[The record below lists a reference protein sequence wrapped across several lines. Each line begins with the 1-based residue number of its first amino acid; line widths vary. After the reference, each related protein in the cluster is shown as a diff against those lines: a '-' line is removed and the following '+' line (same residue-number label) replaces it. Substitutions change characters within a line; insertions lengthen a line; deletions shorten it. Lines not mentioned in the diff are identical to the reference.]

1 MFLVYDVAI
10 SLLLFKVDKHYWPVL
25 KACLDYLGYLYP
37 HELNDVE
44 IDSNV
49 EGNAKRTMSRAIDLI
64 ITYRVV
70 KMLVTPFNK
79 FKAFDLGIIDEKG
92 KVLRKFKEVKGSER
106 KHYTMLH
113 RFVFNLKRILT
124 KVGLG
129 SRLGSFAVALA
140 LLIKE
145 DKSYAQHKDNI
156 EAAVITYLKEENLYN
171 MLLNEVR
178 EIPEIQQPYMTCFGI
193 DVYEREEE
201 LIAEDEYAKT
211 L

>member
-1 MFLVYDVAI
+1 
-10 SLLLFKVDKHYWPVL
+10 
-25 KACLDYLGYLYP
+25 
-37 HELNDVE
+37 
-44 IDSNV
+44 
-49 EGNAKRTMSRAIDLI
+49 MSRAIDLI

-70 KMLVTPFNK
+70 KLLVTPFEK
-79 FKAFDLGIIDEKG
+79 QPVFKAGIIDADG
-92 KVLRKFKEVKGSER
+92 KVLRKFKTIKGSER

-113 RFVFNLKRILT
+113 RFVFNLKRILK

-145 DKSYAQHKDNI
+145 NKSMAVNKDII
-156 EAAVITYLKEENLYN
+156 ESAVVTYLKEENLYD

-178 EIPEIQQPYMTCFGI
+178 EIPDIKQEPYMTCFGVS
-193 DVYEREEE
+193 VYEQNGE
-201 LIAEDEYAKT
+201 LVSEDNYAKT

>member
-1 MFLVYDVAI
+1 
-10 SLLLFKVDKHYWPVL
+10 
-25 KACLDYLGYLYP
+25 
-37 HELNDVE
+37 
-44 IDSNV
+44 
-49 EGNAKRTMSRAIDLI
+49 MSRAIDLI

-70 KMLVTPFNK
+70 KLLVTPFNK
-79 FKAFDLGIIDEKG
+79 FKAYELGIIDDEG
-92 KVLRKFKEVKGSER
+92 KVLRKFKTIKGSEK

-113 RFVFNLKRILT
+113 RFVFNLKRILK

-145 DKSYAQHKDNI
+145 DKSYIQHKDAI
-156 EAAVITYLKEENLYN
+156 ESAVITYLKEENLYD

-178 EIPEIQQPYMTCFGI
+178 EIPELPGEPYMTCFGV
-193 DVYEREEE
+193 DVYERGDE
-201 LIAEDEYAKT
+201 LVAEDEYAKT